1 LFASKI
7 EPGETMKIRLR
18 NCSNL
23 VRTAL
28 KSIRILPTAFIL
40 VIGVAWVGQAGP
52 AAAQDLSFGKQIY
65 RGKINCPQCHG
76 WAGDGRPEDP
86 RAPKGANL
94 RETTMDEATLK
105 EVIKCGLI
113 ATDMPHFDRLAYT
126 DTRCYG
132 VTAADLGNDKP
143 PRGTQTLILREI
155 NGLVAY
161 MLAKV
166 VGAGS
171 PTREQCI
178 DFFDEEVP
186 RCADF
191 PAAGG

>member
-1 LFASKI
+1 MSNRAQNFADFVRWGSRA
-7 EPGETMKIRLR
+7 IRRLPA
-18 NCSNL
+18 
-23 VRTAL
+23 AL
-28 KSIRILPTAFIL
+28 ILA
-40 VIGVAWVGQAGP
+40 VGVAWMGQPGP
-52 AAAQDLSFGKQIY
+52 AAAQDLSYGKQIY

-94 RETTMDEATLK
+94 RETALDESALK

-113 ATDMPHFDRLAYT
+113 GTSMPHFDRLAYT

-143 PRGTQTLILREI
+143 PQGTQTLILREV

-161 MLAKV
+161 LLAKV
-166 VGAGS
+166 LGAGA

-178 DFFDEEVP
+178 EFFDEEVP
-186 RCADF
+186 RCAEL
-191 PAAGG
+191 PAAGGL

>member
-1 LFASKI
+1 MNF
-7 EPGETMKIRLR
+7 RLR
-18 NCSNL
+18 KFTKL
-23 VRTAL
+23 VRTVWTGVRTSSTVL
-28 KSIRILPTAFIL
+28 ILA
-40 VIGVAWVGQAGP
+40 VGVVWMFPVGSAV
-52 AAAQDLSFGKQIY
+52 AQDLSFGKQIY

-86 RAPKGANL
+86 RAPKGTNL
-94 RETTMDEATLK
+94 RETVMDEATLR
-105 EVIKCGLI
+105 ETIKCGLI
-113 ATDMPHFDRLAYT
+113 GTDMPHFDRLAYT

-132 VTAADLGNDKP
+132 VTGADLGNDKP
-143 PRGTQTLILREI
+143 PQGTQTLILREV

-161 MLAKV
+161 LLAKV
-166 VGAGS
+166 VGAGA